1 MKGQITNDRE
11 EDTGAGS
18 GRQRQSRP
26 LRAGAAVVL
35 GLADRARC
43 LALIGSSCL
52 VPPAVSAAVL
62 ASSVTAGRV
71 RGVHWSAARWYFNP
85 SIPEARQFYDRGELA
100 GASGKSERKNSC
112 VFSP

>member
-1 MKGQITNDRE
+1 MEGQITNRRQ

-52 VPPAVSAAVL
+52 VPPAVSAAGPGFLRDGRARARGALECGAMVL
-62 ASSVTAGRV
+62 QSFHPRSTAV
-71 RGVHWSAARWYFNP
+71 
-85 SIPEARQFYDRGELA
+85 L
-100 GASGKSERKNSC
+100 
-112 VFSP
+112 